1 MKLTIARQARLV
13 IRNEVENWLR
23 LLSDSGTSLLRLAR
37 AEMMLAATGM
47 PQLIALWLLMVPLIL
62 LAWVGFSVLVGWL
75 AWYFSAQVWVGLLAF
90 VLLQL
95 LCCYLVFRRIARI
108 QEEVLFPATRR
119 QLQDL
124 DNAEYGD

>member
-1 MKLTIARQARLV
+1 MIARQARQL
-13 IRNEVENWLR
+13 ISNEIENWIR
-23 LLSDSGTSLLRLAR
+23 LLSDSGTSMLRLVR

-47 PQLIALWLLMVPLIL
+47 PQLLALWLLMVPLIL
-62 LAWVGFSVLVGWL
+62 LAWVGFSVLLGWL
-75 AWYFSAQVWVGLLAF
+75 AWFFSAQVWAGLLTF

-95 LCCYLVFRRIARI
+95 LCCYLVFRRIANI

-124 DNAEYGD
+124 DNPGHGD